1 MRYGPGHK
9 EEARSRILNAAGR
22 GFRRLGFGGIGVD
35 GLAKEAGVTSGAF
48 YGHFPSKAEAFK
60 AAAVAGLVQLRE
72 GDRRPARQ
80 GRRGRGWRKFVDFY
94 MSVRRTCD
102 LSESCALQSLTPEV
116 ARADHGTRAA
126 YEAELLKVVEAV
138 AQGLPNGSLPARR
151 KTAWAI
157 LADAVRRRLARALR
171 GRSQDR
177 GPDSG
182 GYQERGHGLDQQ
194 RLGWRGTIACARRG
208 SIADAPLDVLLG
220 SS

>member
-9 EEARSRILNAAGR
+9 DEARSRILNAAGR

-72 GDRRPARQ
+72 AIEDLRARE
-80 GRRGRGWRKFVDFY
+80 GEDWLATFVDFY

-116 ARADHGTRAA
+116 ARADHGTRTA
-126 YEAELLKVVEAV
+126 YEAELLEVAEAV
-138 AQGLPNGSLPARR
+138 AQGLPKGSLPARR

-157 LADAVRRRLARALR
+157 LAMLSGGVSLARSAADPRIGAQIAAGIKSAVMGLTN
-171 GRSQDR
+171 
-177 GPDSG
+177 SG
-182 GYQERGHGLDQQ
+182 
-194 RLGWRGTIACARRG
+194 
-208 SIADAPLDVLLG
+208 
-220 SS
+220 

>member
-9 EEARSRILNAAGR
+9 DEARSRILHAAGR

-48 YGHFPSKAEAFK
+48 YGHFPSKAEAFR

-72 GDRRPARQ
+72 AIEELRARD
-80 GRRGRGWRKFVDFY
+80 GENWLATFVDFY

-116 ARADHGTRAA
+116 ARADHGTRTA
-126 YEAELLKVVEAV
+126 YEAELLRVAEAI
-138 AQGLPNGSLPARR
+138 AQGLPNGPLAARR

-157 LADAVRRRLARALR
+157 LAML
-171 GRSQDR
+171 
-177 GPDSG
+177 SG
-182 GYQERGHGLDQQ
+182 GVSMARSAADPKTGAQIAAGIKGAAMALTRGG
-194 RLGWRGTIACARRG
+194 
-208 SIADAPLDVLLG
+208 
-220 SS
+220 

>member
-9 EEARSRILNAAGR
+9 DEARSRILNAAGR

-35 GLAKEAGVTSGAF
+35 GLAKDAGVTSGAF

-72 GDRRPARQ
+72 AIEDLRARE
-80 GRRGRGWRKFVDFY
+80 GEDWLATFVDFY

-116 ARADHGTRAA
+116 ARADHGTRTA
-126 YEAELLKVVEAV
+126 YEAELLKVAEAV
-138 AQGLPNGSLPARR
+138 AQGLPNGPLPARR

-157 LADAVRRRLARALR
+157 LAMLSGGVSLARSAADPRTGAQIAAGIKSAVMAL
-171 GRSQDR
+171 
-177 GPDSG
+177 
-182 GYQERGHGLDQQ
+182 
-194 RLGWRGTIACARRG
+194 TN
-208 SIADAPLDVLLG
+208 
-220 SS
+220 